1 MAKRT
6 PRTEAQDTTTAPPA
20 REQRPA
26 ATSRR
31 PRSDREGDITPAEE
45 AAPQSA
51 DTFAARAE
59 PDQRHSGAGSS
70 PDTAP
75 DPIGSGPTE
84 EEIRYRAYLLYIE
97 RGGEH
102 GTDFEDWLNAERELR
117 SRK

>member
-6 PRTEAQDTTTAPPA
+6 PRTEAQDTATAPPA
-20 REQRPA
+20 REQRPGP
-26 ATSRR
+26 SSER
-31 PRSDREGDITPAEE
+31 PRPTREGDNTSTEE

-51 DTFAARAE
+51 DTFAARAQ